1 MRDTRTH
8 AAMAETIRALG
19 TPRFVRRF
27 LALLR
32 ELAAFDNLIVI
43 AYCAEQRP
51 EALYRECNDPVVYL
65 PMDSEYLEGAYLLD
79 PFYLQHREGRVGGV
93 ERLANIAPDRFRRSE
108 YYRNYYRQTTLIDEI
123 AIFARISPVIT
134 LTACLGKDRSSG
146 TRFLPREFNALKRY
160 EATLSALM
168 ETHWRGYQPA
178 QGTPAQAMPLSQRLQ
193 HKLAGEHGVQLSPR
207 QAEVALY
214 ILRGH
219 SSQSIGKALGISG
232 QTVKV
237 FRRQLYAK
245 CAVSSQAQLFAL
257 LLPLLTGLT
266 ESH

>member
-1 MRDTRTH
+1 MRYLRLQRSQANRRRAEREAER
-8 AAMAETIRALG
+8 AA
-19 TPRFVRRF
+19 
-27 LALLR
+27 
-32 ELAAFDNLIVI
+32 
-43 AYCAEQRP
+43 
-51 EALYRECNDPVVYL
+51 
-65 PMDSEYLEGAYLLD
+65 
-79 PFYLQHREGRVGGV
+79 LQS
-93 ERLANIAPDRFRRSE
+93 RS
-108 YYRNYYRQTTLIDEI
+108 
-123 AIFARISPVIT
+123 
-134 LTACLGKDRSSG
+134 
-146 TRFLPREFNALKRY
+146 
-160 EATLSALM
+160 
-168 ETHWRGYQPA
+168 QPA
-178 QGTPAQAMPLSQRLQ
+178 QGAPAQTMPLSQRLQ